1 MFRLAGFYGIIL
13 DIMGMSDSL
22 TWVCASGAFDD
33 GPPPKVEPTR
43 LDRWPFWA
51 KALLTLA
58 VGYAS
63 VKLTLLLL

>member
-1 MFRLAGFYGIIL
+1 MDAADFITWAGAC
-13 DIMGMSDSL
+13 DS
-22 TWVCASGAFDD
+22 FD
-33 GPPPKVEPTR
+33 GEPPPKSEPTR

-51 KALLTLA
+51 KALITLA

>member
-1 MFRLAGFYGIIL
+1 
-13 DIMGMSDSL
+13 MGMSDSL
-22 TWVCASGAFDD
+22 TWVCVSGAFDD
-33 GPPPKVEPTR
+33 EPPPKVEPTR